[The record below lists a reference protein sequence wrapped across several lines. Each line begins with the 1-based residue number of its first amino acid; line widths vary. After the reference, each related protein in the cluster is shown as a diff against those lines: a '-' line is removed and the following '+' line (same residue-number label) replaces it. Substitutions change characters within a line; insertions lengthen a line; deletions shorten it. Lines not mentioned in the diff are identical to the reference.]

1 MTPLANLL
9 SGFNLSFS
17 TLASAL
23 NVLAAMI
30 TPALLMSATG
40 TFIFSTTTRLG
51 RVVDRMRAVS
61 EKVEELALSKN
72 AEMRLERLENYRLQ
86 LKKLNVRLMLLQRSA
101 TVLYVASGTFVL
113 TSVAIGVVAVISIR
127 LYWIPVALGLAGAL
141 MLLAAS
147 IMLIFEARHAVRD
160 LQDESQFL
168 GRLAQHIV
176 ETEKAES
183 TTSPE
188 TGTPK
193 PAV

>member
-1 MTPLANLL
+1 MTPIANLL

-183 TTSPE
+183 TTSAE
-188 TGTPK
+188 AGAPK